1 MNAIIFHI
9 RYIFLCFTMNI
20 YYNILRKIMIT
31 FSLKSLYNTF
41 FGTKVGSDEF
51 GNKYYIEKFTKKNK
65 RWVMFGIKNDT
76 SYIPA
81 RWYGWINFMHDDVIK
96 KKKIFLAKTTHAKFI
111 RHKIRNKTT

>member
-1 MNAIIFHI
+1 
-9 RYIFLCFTMNI
+9 
-20 YYNILRKIMIT
+20 MIT
-31 FSLKSLYNTF
+31 FLLKSLYNIF

-65 RWVMFGIKNDT
+65 RWVIFGIKNDT

-96 KKKIFLAKTTHAKFI
+96 KKKYFWQKPHMPNLSGTKYEIKPPTENDKRLRNQNINFAKW
-111 RHKIRNKTT
+111 NP